1 MNKSLIPN
9 AFTSANLLLGVLCI
23 TFASEGSFVY
33 SAICIL
39 LSLLADA
46 CDGRV
51 ARYLKVS
58 GPFGREL
65 DSLADVVSFGVAPAY
80 MMYSYALKSLG
91 IWGYIPMLV
100 FAVLG
105 GFRLARFN
113 IMTVE
118 IKGFFQGLAIPTA
131 GCLCATYILSGIQ
144 INENI
149 IAILMLIIAFLM
161 VSEVPYPDFK
171 GKGAVKI
178 QKLSVIIIILL
189 GLLALYIN
197 INSWPVLPFALYT
210 LFGVINLGLNS
221 IMGVKN

>member
-23 TFASEGSFVY
+23 TFASEGRFVY

>member
-9 AFTSANLLLGVLCI
+9 TFTSANLLLGVLCI

-80 MMYSYALKSLG
+80 MMYCYALKSLG

-197 INSWPVLPFALYT
+197 INSWLVLPFALYT

>member
-144 INENI
+144 INEYI

>member
-178 QKLSVIIIILL
+178 QKLSVIIIVLL